1 MKELIER
8 LKTLKINIIFY
19 EQTDNFFVQLF
30 RYVFVG
36 GIAFVA
42 DWGMMVFLHEA
53 VHMSVY
59 AATAIAFIFGLI
71 VNFILSKIFVF
82 QEGSDKTG
90 TVGEFIAYGVI
101 GIMGLLFTEG
111 IMWILLKVGIIYM
124 IAKVVAAALVLIWN
138 FVARKMLL
146 YK

>member
-1 MKELIER
+1 MKELLER
-8 LKTLKINIIFY
+8 LKTLKISVIFY

-53 VHMSVY
+53 VRTNVY
-59 AATAIAFIFGLI
+59 IATAIAFVFGLI
-71 VNFILSKIFVF
+71 VNFILSKTFVF
-82 QEGSDKTG
+82 QEASEKTG
-90 TVGEFIAYGVI
+90 TVGEFIVYGII
-101 GIMGLLFTEG
+101 GATGLLFTEV
-111 IMWILLKVGIIYM
+111 IMWLLLKIDILYT
-124 IAKVVAAALVLIWN
+124 IAKVVAAAIVLMWN
-138 FVARKMLL
+138 FVARKILL